1 MSYHKLTQ
9 TQKSVLKWIVEQVN
23 TGVFREDFTI
33 KETLAK
39 DACVFITPEGD
50 AKRIKDIRMSI
61 GALTALAENG
71 FLTCTPRFGQTR
83 GMDCTLTAA
92 AYEVVKHEPEPQADI
107 DEIYLQAV
115 QNIPAILCRDI
126 PECDEV
132 IIRYAEEAVS
142 CIIADAWLAAT
153 VMVGAASEKA
163 ILLLIDTYADAI
175 TNEAA
180 RERFK
185 KKTDSRWISK
195 KFEVF
200 KQSYQS
206 CKNRPRDRV
215 LSEGFGVAIES
226 TFQFCRITRNEVGH
240 PEIVPTFEKSEIIA
254 NLNHILRYIK
264 LIYELMHHFQ
274 ENGVTV

>member
-1 MSYHKLTQ
+1 MSYHKLTP

-33 KETLAK
+33 LETPAR
-39 DACVFITPEGD
+39 DGCVFITPEGN
-50 AKRIKDIRMSI
+50 AKRIEDVLMSI
-61 GALTALAENG
+61 GALKALDKNG

-83 GMDCTLTAA
+83 GMDCTLTAP
-92 AYEVVKHEPEPQADI
+92 AYEVVKHEPERNADI
-107 DEIYLQAV
+107 YETYLRGV
-115 QNIPAILCRDI
+115 QNIPTRLRDI

-132 IIRYAEEAVS
+132 IIRYVEEAVT
-142 CIIADAWLAAT
+142 CITADAWLAAT

-180 RERFK
+180 RKRFK
-185 KKTDSRWISK
+185 KRTDSRWISE

-206 CKNRPRDRV
+206 CQNRPRDGV
-215 LSEGFGVAIES
+215 LSEGFGVAIEP
-226 TFQFCRITRNEVGH
+226 TFQFCRVTRNQVGH

-254 NLNHILRYIK
+254 NLNHIPRYIK